1 MSISE
6 RVADAFEWVQ
16 LGLLGA
22 FAGITFGMAFG
33 WVVGVCVAGGFLVI
47 CGLVARGMKAVASK
61 SLQVS
66 VPQRRFPKRKV
77 PSGRC
82 PSQPQSA
89 SS

>member
-1 MSISE
+1 MSNSE

-33 WVVGVCVAGGFLVI
+33 WVIGIFLGGGFLVI

-61 SLQVS
+61 SLQTS
-66 VPQRRFPKRKV
+66 VPQRRFPERKV
-77 PSGRC
+77 P
-82 PSQPQSA
+82 
-89 SS
+89 